1 MPEFRAR
8 LEAALGSAYRIESE
22 LGGGGMSRVFLAV
35 EVALLRQVVVKVLPP
50 EMAAGVS
57 EDRFRREIQLAAG
70 LQHPHIVPLLSAG
83 SADDLLWYTMPFIEG
98 ESLRAKLAREGELP
112 VEEATRV
119 LREVTD
125 ALAYAHAKGVV
136 HRDIKPDNVMISG
149 DHALVTDFG
158 VAKAV
163 SESAGAHALTSVGM
177 ALGTPAYMAPEQ
189 AAGDSHVDHRAD
201 LYALGAMAYEMLTG
215 QPPFTGPT
223 PQALLAAHLT
233 QAPAPVSGARPAVP
247 PALEGLVMRCLEKR
261 AADRWQ
267 HARDLLP
274 QFAAL
279 ISPSGSTAATT
290 ATPILS
296 SGTEAAL
303 RQTHPIRVGILFA
316 IAAVVTLTVT
326 WWLVQQLGLPDWVV
340 TAAGVLLVL
349 GLPVV
354 VLAAKHER
362 RRILDRTQGKSVATP
377 TGLVGRMMTFKG
389 ALTGGGLAFSG
400 LAVGTA
406 AFMGLRIL
414 GIGPFATLVSAGVLE
429 ERGLL
434 VVADFE
440 TSAEDSTIAAS
451 ITEALKIDLGQSPMV
466 RLVEG
471 QQIGAALE
479 RMELPVTARIDAGVA
494 QDIAQ
499 REGAKA
505 FVAGEVSRLGDGF
518 VLSVRLTSSVD
529 GSTLLGV
536 RESAADAAG
545 LIPAIDR
552 ISRKLREGIGESLKS
567 IRSGEPLEQVTT
579 GSLEAL
585 RLYTQA
591 QHARDAGQITE
602 GIRLWEQAIAAD
614 SGFAMAW
621 RKLSV
626 QLSYP
631 GGDPARSLD
640 AAQRAYDLRGR
651 LPRREADLATA
662 FLYHRTGNRQE
673 AIRAYERLLTSWPDD
688 IPSRN
693 NLSIMYVQEGRYPD
707 AERLLRVATDSGA
720 IQAALYDNLIDA
732 QLLQRKYEAAESTA
746 ILYGRTVPSA
756 VDQAAYFRSIVAF
769 TRGDYDKTQAIV
781 DTIRLSEDPVYQ
793 GYGAYETGRL
803 LALRGRAKDAATHNE
818 RWMRQLSEG
827 GPSANAGLLRIESM
841 KVLTE
846 ALTLGHVEAAGKA
859 LEDAVR
865 RYPLDS
871 VPPLNRNHALFTWV
885 AALVGRSDIAATFYA
900 DYTASVPEAI
910 RETSGDDPWAQSSLA
925 ATRNEWHEVIRL
937 ARLAQRRFGCPTCSA
952 FEIGTAF
959 ERLNQPDSALAVYE
973 EFVTRPIY
981 WEMGQRHTLPIV
993 LGRLAELHEARGNK
1007 SSALEYYGRL
1017 VDLWDGADEELQ
1029 PRVAEYRR
1037 RIARLAGEPR

>member
-1 MPEFRAR
+1 VPEFRAR

-50 EMAAGVS
+50 EMAAGVN

-83 SADDLLWYTMPFIEG
+83 ASDDLLWYTMPFIEG
-98 ESLRAKLAREGELP
+98 ESLRKKLAREGELP
-112 VEEATRV
+112 VEESIRI
-119 LREVTD
+119 LREVAD

-149 DHALVTDFG
+149 NHALVTDFG

-163 SESAGAHALTSVGM
+163 SESTGAHALTSVGM

-189 AAGDSHVDHRAD
+189 AAGDTHVDHRAD

-233 QAPAPVSGARPAVP
+233 QAPTPVSGSRPAVP

-267 HARDLLP
+267 QARDLLP
-274 QFAAL
+274 QFDAL
-279 ISPSGSTAATT
+279 TAPSGSVAATK
-290 ATPILS
+290 ATPVLS

-303 RQTHPIRVGILFA
+303 RQTHPVRVGALFA

-326 WWLVQQLGLPDWVV
+326 WWLVQELGLPDWVV
-340 TAAGVLLVL
+340 TGAGVLLVL
-349 GLPVV
+349 GLPIV

-362 RRILDRTQGKSVATP
+362 RRILDRTEGKTVTTP
-377 TGLVGRMMTFKG
+377 PGIVGRLTTFKG

-479 RMELPVTARIDAGVA
+479 RMELPVTTKIGASVA

-536 RESAADAAG
+536 RESATDAAG
-545 LIPAIDR
+545 LIPAVDR
-552 ISRKLREGIGESLKS
+552 ISRRLREGIGESLRS

-591 QHARDAGQITE
+591 QRARDAGQIAE

-631 GGDPARSLD
+631 GGDPARSLE
-640 AAQRAYDLRGR
+640 AAQRAYDLRDR

-662 FLYHRTGNRQE
+662 FLYHRMGNRQE

-688 IPSRN
+688 VPSRN
-693 NLSIMYVQEGRYPD
+693 NLSIMYNQEGRYSD

-732 QLLQRKYEAAESTA
+732 QLFQRKYEAAESTA
-746 ILYGRTVPSA
+746 ILYGKTVPSA
-756 VDQAAYFRSIVAF
+756 ADQAAYFRSIVAF

-781 DTIRLSEDPVYQ
+781 DTIGVSGDAVFQ
-793 GYGAYETGRL
+793 GYVAFQTGRL
-803 LALRGRAKDAATHNE
+803 LTLRGRVEEATAHAE
-818 RWMRQLSEG
+818 RQQRRLEEVG
-827 GPSANAGLLRIESM
+827 LSANAGLLRIELG
-841 KVLTE
+841 KVLIEAVKLGRTE
-846 ALTLGHVEAAGKA
+846 EAGRA
-859 LEDAVR
+859 LEVAVEK
-865 RYPLDS
+865 YPLDS
-871 VPPLNRNHALFTWV
+871 VPPLNRNHAEFARI
-885 AALVGRSDIAATFYA
+885 AALVGRSEIASSFYA
-900 DYTASVPEAI
+900 DYRATVPEAT
-910 RETSGDDPWAQSSLA
+910 RETSGEDPWLQATIA
-925 ATRNEWHEVIRL
+925 ATRSEWPEVIRL
-937 ARLAQRRFGCPTCSA
+937 ARISQRRFGCPMCLG

-959 ERLNQPDSALAVYE
+959 ERLNEPDSALAVYE

-981 WEMGQRHTLPIV
+981 WDVGQEHTLPIV
-993 LGRLAELHEARGNK
+993 LLRLAELHEARGNK

-1017 VDLWDGADEELQ
+1017 VDLWEGADEVLQ
-1029 PRVAEYRR
+1029 PRVAEFRR
-1037 RIARLAGEPR
+1037 RISKLAGEPD